1 MSFTRNTS
9 PGYLINHLA
18 RLFAGALQARIKP
31 LGLSTGTFPIMLQL
45 WEQDGRSQR
54 DLVEALGIEQATVA
68 NSLNRMERDGLI
80 LRRPDDHDGRI
91 KRSWLTARGQ
101 TLRAPAIAA
110 AEAVNASA
118 LAGLSPDER
127 AECLRLITKA
137 IATFG
142 AADQRG

>member
-1 MSFTRNTS
+1 MNFTRTTS

-18 RLFAGALQARIKP
+18 RLFAAELQAQIKP

-68 NSLNRMERDGLI
+68 NSLGRMERDGLI
-80 LRRPDDHDGRI
+80 QRRPDDHDGRI
-91 KRSWLTARGQ
+91 KRSWLTERGRS
-101 TLRAPAIAA
+101 LRAPAVAA
-110 AEAVNASA
+110 AQTVNDNA
-118 LAGLSPDER
+118 LAGLSPNER
-127 AECLRLITKA
+127 AECLRLIAKA

-142 AADQRG
+142 ETA